1 MPVPVVMYFFILS
14 TELKRSLYALFSQ
27 FGHVVDIVAL
37 KTMKM
42 RGQAFV
48 IFKELGSSTNAL
60 RQLQGFPFY
69 GKPMVSYSVLFLKQ
83 KNIAMVQYS
92 VLCTCTV
99 IWSHH
104 VLINICIYAS

>member
-1 MPVPVVMYFFILS
+1 M
-14 TELKRSLYALFSQ
+14 
-27 FGHVVDIVAL
+27 VDIVAL

-83 KNIAMVQYS
+83 KKNSTVQYS
-92 VLCTCTV
+92 VLCTCTL
-99 IWSHH
+99 IQSNHI
-104 VLINICIYAS
+104 LINICIYAS

>member
-1 MPVPVVMYFFILS
+1 MTLKDSKLSRSRHLYVTGYNIFFIFFNTS

-69 GKPMVSYSVLFLKQ
+69 GKPMVSYFVL
-83 KNIAMVQYS
+83 Y
-92 VLCTCTV
+92 T
-99 IWSHH
+99 
-104 VLINICIYAS
+104 

>member
-1 MPVPVVMYFFILS
+1 M
-14 TELKRSLYALFSQ
+14 
-27 FGHVVDIVAL
+27 VDIVAL

-69 GKPMVSYSVLFLKQ
+69 GKPMVNQSYYFGFVH
-83 KNIAMVQYS
+83 Y
-92 VLCTCTV
+92 
-99 IWSHH
+99 
-104 VLINICIYAS
+104 

>member
-1 MPVPVVMYFFILS
+1 MLS
-14 TELKRSLYALFSQ
+14 AELKRSLYALFSQ

-69 GKPMVSYSVLFLKQ
+69 GKPMVSSFVSFLKKKHCHGTIQ
-83 KNIAMVQYS
+83 CCGTYT
-92 VLCTCTV
+92 L
-99 IWSHH
+99 
-104 VLINICIYAS
+104 